1 MQIALRQALW
11 TEGARGTVV
20 EVEMTKETGLYF
32 KLAFHS
38 EQGMPLSVAWGDGAR
53 HTRRGRVGRDALR
66 RVRRTEA
73 RHEPPFGEAMKRHVV
88 LPRRGRRESAH
99 RFKKCNWATACCPI
113 VRNP

>member
-1 MQIALRQALW
+1 MQIASRQALW

-53 HTRRGRVGRDALR
+53 AIPGAAESGGTRFVAS
-66 RVRRTEA
+66 A
-73 RHEPPFGEAMKRHVV
+73 
-88 LPRRGRRESAH
+88 GRRRDMNRLSA
-99 RFKKCNWATACCPI
+99 R
-113 VRNP
+113 R